1 MHKSHKKKKM
11 KKRISQISVVNLDFG
26 YSIFRI
32 HGESEFLWKSICKI
46 AMQNC
51 IRSSLSKLNEILIF
65 FPSIFSFRNFSFNF
79 EKLCSHCFVE
89 ILINIFHKLL
99 IDYQILIFTEIF

>member
-1 MHKSHKKKKM
+1 MHKSYKKKKM

-51 IRSSLSKLNEILIF
+51 IFIAIEIERNLDF
-65 FPSIFSFRNFSFNF
+65 FPLDFFISKFFIQ
-79 EKLCSHCFVE
+79 L
-89 ILINIFHKLL
+89 
-99 IDYQILIFTEIF
+99 